1 MGSCRLF
8 GGVAAAALLLAP
20 GAALAQDASAAL
32 EARIAQLEA
41 ELNSLK
47 SEVAAARTQQ
57 ATQAQDIIRLET
69 RPAPAPTPVSAAPRE
84 EGFRIGDHTVKFGGF
99 IKTDFMASK

>member
-1 MGSCRLF
+1 MMIKSSLL
-8 GGVAAAALLLAP
+8 GGCVAAAMSLAP
-20 GAALAQDASAAL
+20 GAAFAQDAQAAL

-57 ATQAQDIIRLET
+57 AAQQQD
-69 RPAPAPTPVSAAPRE
+69 
-84 EGFRIGDHTVKFGGF
+84 
-99 IKTDFMASK
+99 